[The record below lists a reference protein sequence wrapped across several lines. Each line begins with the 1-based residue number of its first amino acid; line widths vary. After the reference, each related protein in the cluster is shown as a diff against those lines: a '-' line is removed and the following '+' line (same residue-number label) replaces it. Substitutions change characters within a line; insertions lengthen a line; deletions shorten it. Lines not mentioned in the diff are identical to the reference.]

1 MWTILDKEFDKLLE
15 FSKCNDLIWLEFQY
29 YQFKFL
35 LFGCVCIYI
44 YVYIHLKVKKLVY
57 YISYNNDGNNDMLVE
72 I

>member
-15 FSKCNDLIWLEFQY
+15 FSKWNDLIWLEFQY
-29 YQFKFL
+29 YNLNFYYL
-35 LFGCVCIYI
+35 DVCVYI
-44 YVYIHLKVKKLVY
+44 YLYIHLKSMKSVY